1 MVTKCPLKNTNTC
14 INSQNQEKMKTK
26 HLFEEHVYLI
36 SNHSVARNPMFSN
49 VSMQKYFIKK
59 MEYYLQPI
67 SDILAYCLN
76 DNEFQILVKT
86 KSREDFATYFCANN
100 KKKAFADFDIPESTY
115 IFSQAMANLQ
125 VSFVKHFNWKYER
138 SGALVAGR
146 FERRLVE
153 SKQEMT
159 DLILNLNMGVKK
171 HHYWGLWLNDLMK
184 SKEVM
189 TSKWL
194 YEMREKSLLMLEQG
208 YLNGDIIDL
217 ASCFKNLPPYRLP
230 NSKSYWTN
238 KIYQL
243 FGPGFFAKT

>member
-1 MVTKCPLKNTNTC
+1 MN
-14 INSQNQEKMKTK
+14 TK

-49 VSMQKYFIKK
+49 TSMQHYFIKK
-59 MEYYLQPI
+59 MEYYLLSI
-67 SDILAYCLN
+67 CDILAYSLN
-76 DNEFQILVKT
+76 DNEFQILIRT
-86 KSREDFATYFCANN
+86 KSREDIADHFCTKN
-100 KKKAFADFDIPESTY
+100 KKKLSSDADIPESTY

-138 SGALVAGR
+138 SGTLMAGR
-146 FERRLVE
+146 FERKLIE
-153 SKQEMT
+153 SVSEMK
-159 DLILNLNMGVKK
+159 DLILKLNQGVKK

-189 TSKWL
+189 TSEWL
-194 YEMREKSLLMLEQG
+194 YEMREKSLLVQEQG
-208 YLNGDIIDL
+208 YLNGEIIDL

-230 NSKSYWTN
+230 NSKSYWIN

-243 FGPGFFAKT
+243 FGPNFFADS